1 MAEKHILK
9 YPNGATLIYYKQNV
23 NSTTDV
29 TMGFLCGSDKDGEKK
44 GLAHAL
50 EHSIFHG
57 TEEMDEKE
65 MYEIFRQTSTNQNAF
80 TTQDFICTTFNCP
93 NKNVEKVFKI
103 NADMLAKQNFKEE
116 DWKKERKVI
125 LQELYLSH
133 KDDDSMLIHLTA
145 GNKTVKSSDD
155 LLGNLDTL
163 SAITTQDFVDYKN
176 KYFITD
182 NLVVSVVSSMPYED
196 VKNMVEQH
204 FINRFPKNEE
214 NKVKI
219 TKRRYKFKDAE
230 VIKDMPGS
238 ETFDIT
244 FLLKGHQKVEK
255 NDLFTTF
262 EDWYFNAFAGKLYQK
277 FRIENQL
284 VYSAYFANVEPVG
297 LKLKS
302 FNISTSPENV
312 NKCIDV
318 MTGIFKDI
326 IEKGVTEEEFNA
338 FRETMLAERERKTN
352 LKMHQSSNLFIEYV
366 YGDKIFVKNFFD
378 KLMNLSR
385 EEINEYFRKVYT
397 RSMLNVVL
405 KGDMVVAQKLF
416 DISKHPFCAMS
427 SETLTQK
434 LGDTGEPIYDIG
446 EILVKYN
453 PLIKVLADLEISAKF
468 NFVDTAKEEKLKH
481 PKFKKQ
487 IRSVLAANKK
497 RKIAEEKQKR
507 AEERKAKKEE
517 LELKK

>member
-1 MAEKHILK
+1 MAEKHIKK
-9 YPNGATLIYYKQNV
+9 YDNGATLIYYKQNV

-57 TEEMDEKE
+57 TENLKE
-65 MYEIFRQTSTNQNAF
+65 NEIYEIFRQTSTNQNAF

-93 NKNVEKVFKI
+93 NKNVEQVFKI
-103 NADMLAKQNFKEE
+103 NADMLANEHFDEE
-116 DWKKERKVI
+116 AWKKERKVI

-133 KDDDSMLIHLTA
+133 KDDDSLLSHLTA
-145 GNKTVKSSDD
+145 GNKTIKNSDD
-155 LLGNLDTL
+155 LLGSLETL

-196 VKNMVEQH
+196 VKKMVEQH
-204 FINRFPKNEE
+204 FINRFPKNED

-219 TKRRYKFKDAE
+219 TKRKYNFQDSE
-230 VIKDMPGS
+230 IIKDIPGS
-238 ETFDIT
+238 ETFDIS

-284 VYSAYFANVEPVG
+284 VYSAYFTNLEPVG
-297 LKLKS
+297 IKLKS

-318 MTGIFKDI
+318 MTSIFKEV
-326 IEKGVTEEEFNA
+326 IENGVTEEEYNA

-352 LKMHQSSNLFIEYV
+352 LKMHQSSNLFMDYV

-385 EEINEYFRKVYT
+385 EEINEYFKKVYT
-397 RSMLNVVL
+397 KSMLNVIL
-405 KGDMVVAQKLF
+405 KGDMVKAQKLF
-416 DISKHPFCAMS
+416 DITKHPFCAMS
-427 SETLTQK
+427 TDTLTER
-434 LGDTGEPIYDIG
+434 LNDNGEPIYDIG
-446 EILVKYN
+446 EILMKYN
-453 PLIKVLADLEISAKF
+453 PLVKALAELEISAKF
-468 NFVDTAKEEKLKH
+468 KFVDSAKQDKLKH

-487 IRSVLAANKK
+487 IKLILSAKAKQKK
-497 RKIAEEKQKR
+497 AEEKQKK
-507 AEERKAKKEE
+507 AEQKQIEQE